1 MRFIP
6 TLFAVPIAGL
16 TIGCERPVPNSDP
29 VPTPPSSTE
38 SSASPPERGIGT
50 QVAAPDVRLS
60 TPEGE
65 LVNLADAFGS
75 GPVVVIFYRG
85 GWCPFCTGQ
94 LSAWQDRLAE
104 LDSLGASLIA
114 ITPERPDRVGDAKA
128 EHYYGFAV
136 LSDAQGEAARA
147 FDLQFTIDAKTQE
160 LYRTYDIDLSQFNA
174 SGTWDMVI
182 PATFV
187 IDSGGVIRYAYV
199 NEDYRTRAEV
209 DEVLEA
215 VRSLP

>member
-6 TLFAVPIAGL
+6 AFVAVPIVCL
-16 TIGCERPVPNSDP
+16 TIGCERSVPYSDS

-38 SSASPPERGIGT
+38 PSASSPKRGIGT
-50 QVAAPDVRLS
+50 QVSAPDVRLS
-60 TPEGE
+60 TPEGVF
-65 LVNLADAFGS
+65 VNLADALGS

-85 GWCPFCTGQ
+85 GWCPFCTGH

-114 ITPERPDRVGDAKA
+114 ITPERPDRVGAGQA
-128 EHYYGFAV
+128 EHNYGFAV

-147 FDLQFTIDAKTQE
+147 FDLQFTIDAKTRE
-160 LYRTYDIDLSQFNA
+160 LYQTYDIDLSQFNA

-182 PATFV
+182 PATYV

-209 DEVLEA
+209 DDVLEA